1 MKGAET
7 GSSGLPE
14 KNRTMKTVNLSGS
27 LRANVGK
34 TNAAALR
41 AKGMVPCVIYG
52 AGEQIHFSADER
64 HFKDIIFTPQTNI
77 VSVDIDGK
85 KYNTVLQEA
94 QYHKLN
100 DKLIHA
106 DFLQISEDK
115 PVTVHLPVKTVGQ
128 SEGVKAGGKLT
139 LKMRKVKVRGL
150 VSKLPDHIELDITPL
165 TIGKGIAAGDI
176 KIDGITLLHPKNI
189 SIVSVDTTRAA
200 AQAET
205 EAAAAPAAA
214 AKAAAPAAPAKAAP
228 AKK

>member
-1 MKGAET
+1 
-7 GSSGLPE
+7 
-14 KNRTMKTVNLSGS
+14 MKTVNLSGS

-41 AKGMVPCVIYG
+41 VKGMVPCVIYG

-64 HFKDIIFTPQTNI
+64 HFKDIIFTPQTSI
-77 VSVDIDGK
+77 VSVDVDGK

-94 QYHKLN
+94 QYHKLT

-115 PVTVHLPVKTVGQ
+115 PVTVQLPVKTVGQ

-139 LKMRKVKVRGL
+139 VKMRKLKVRGL
-150 VSKLPDHIELDITPL
+150 ISKLPENIELDITPL
-165 TIGKGIAAGDI
+165 VIGKSITAGDI

-189 SIVSVDTTRAA
+189 SVVSVDTTRAA
-200 AQAET
+200 TTAET
-205 EAAAAPAAA
+205 AAPAAGA
-214 AKAAAPAAPAKAAP
+214 PAAAAAPAKAAP